1 VLNPRLTPPRQYEV
15 RRGSLVIGTV
25 RYIRLAIALGTTP
38 LLGIGAA
45 WAADSVNGTT
55 QDGYGRLTFNFS
67 GNTPSKVSATTTG
80 GVLAISFSDKTMI
93 DPASV
98 VAAMPRA
105 ITSGKADADGKTLRF
120 VLTTPVKLHVSQL
133 GARAVVDLAEPNFA
147 GTMPDLTPPPKAVVK
162 PVDVASLPQI
172 KLRTGSYEKF
182 TRLVFD
188 WPKDVSYSVFPGAG
202 KMTVRFNAPVRA
214 DVSAIARF
222 APPWVKNAAWRIDGQ
237 STIFE
242 FTTDSDSGYHDF
254 KDGNHVV
261 LDILAPKTDGTAYV
275 PPGTAKP
282 LITKIGVTAMKAAPA
297 IKPGA
302 SAAQAQAIAQ
312 VSEKLAAQQLAD
324 KNKLAAK
331 PADVKP
337 DPKADPKGGAAKPEV
352 KAAEVKP
359 ALAKPEPAQTAA
371 TVPTDTI
378 PVAEAKRTRD
388 GVVITFKGAGGRAN
402 AVFVRGLTAWVVLE
416 NAPNFDSRN
425 LKTALGDF
433 AASMEAVSSNG
444 LGILRITLK
453 APAEIAARGIGP
465 NLDVEIAPSVAPPSV
480 VIGFA
485 RNQADPKRASLSTL
499 LPAAD
504 HAFKLMDPAGG
515 DLLTIIPAQAGRGVP
530 AIRNFADFAALPTAS
545 GLVITPYA
553 DDLLV
558 TVDDSRVSI
567 SRPSGL
573 ALTPPQMPVAQSPSA
588 LAHYGDGPSY
598 LNFAAWGP
606 AHGGSFLS
614 TERKLTQVAAQA
626 RPDKVGLAR
635 LNLSRFYLANGFAAE
650 SLGLL
655 NLLQSHDPAL
665 AGDTQLVTMRAAAEY
680 MMGRMRDAHNDLGGP
695 GFDADRHAAFWRG
708 LIEASMEDWR
718 SAHAHLEQAGPVM
731 NRYSDVWKAKAVLA
745 DADAALGLGR
755 LDLADAALMRMPKD
769 LDQKQ
774 ALAAELAQ
782 ARVLAAQNRYGK
794 AAAHFVAVEKSGDE
808 KLAAQAIFHHTN
820 AALNAGA
827 IDAKQA
833 IDQLERLR
841 FRWRGDALELK
852 TLRKL
857 ASLYTGRGQWRE
869 GLKTL
874 RVATQNFTGQDAAR
888 VAQDDMRGA
897 FVNLFLK
904 GGADKMKPVD
914 ALALFY
920 DNLDLTPIG
929 PDGDDMIRR
938 MSDRLVAVDLLG
950 PAANLLAYQV
960 DKRLDGIAKAQVA
973 TRLAAVYLMDHK
985 ADKAVA
991 TIRDSQITGLP
1002 DEEMH
1007 QRMLLEAR
1015 AFAALK
1021 QWDNALDLIAVD
1033 QADDTK
1039 RLRADIYWD
1048 SGNWAI
1054 AGQKAE
1060 EMLEARWSD
1069 TVPLS
1074 DLDRAQVMRTTV
1086 AYSLANDEASLK
1098 RMREHFASKM
1108 KGTPD
1113 ANLFAVLAADID
1125 QHGMAFREAA
1135 AKIASVDTLQSF
1147 MKDFNKRRSG
1157 AKS

>member
-1 VLNPRLTPPRQYEV
+1 MT
-15 RRGSLVIGTV
+15 GTV
-25 RYIRLAIALGTTP
+25 RNMALAIALCASS
-38 LLGIGAA
+38 AA
-45 WAADSVNGTT
+45 WAADSVTGAIQN
-55 QDGYGRLTFNFS
+55 GYGRLSFT
-67 GNTPSKVSATTTG
+67 TASKISATSTG
-80 GVLAISFSDKTMI
+80 GVLAISFSDKTTI

-98 VAAMPRA
+98 VAAMPKV

-133 GARAVVDLAEPNFA
+133 GNRAVVDLAEPSFT
-147 GTMPDLTPPPKAVVK
+147 GTMPDLVAPPKPAPK
-162 PVDVASLPQI
+162 PVDVASLPEI
-172 KLRTGSYEKF
+172 KLRSGAYEKF

-188 WPKDVSYSVFPGAG
+188 FPKDVSYQVFPGAG
-202 KMTVRFNAPVRA
+202 KMTVKFATPVRA

-242 FTTDSDSGYHDF
+242 FDTDSDSGYHDF
-254 KDGNHVV
+254 KDGTHVV

-275 PPGTAKP
+275 PPGSAKP
-282 LITKIGVTAMKAAPA
+282 TVTAMKAAASAPA
-297 IKPGA
+297 ATKPAAAATPAPLPAKPGA
-302 SAAQAQAIAQ
+302 SAKQAEAIEQ
-312 VSEKLAAQQLAD
+312 AAQQLAD
-324 KNKLAAK
+324 KNKPAAK
-331 PADVKP
+331 PAEAKP
-337 DPKADPKGGAAKPEV
+337 EPKGEAKADPKTDSKAAKPEE
-352 KAAEVKP
+352 KAAE
-359 ALAKPEPAQTAA
+359 AKPTETAEA
-371 TVPTDTI
+371 AADAI
-378 PVAEAKRTRD
+378 PVADAKRTRD
-388 GVVITFKGAGGRAN
+388 GAIITFKSAGQRAS
-402 AVFVRGLTAWVVLE
+402 AVFVRGLTAWVILE
-416 NAPNFDSRN
+416 NSPNFDSHN
-425 LKTALGDF
+425 LKAALGDF
-433 AASMEAVSSNG
+433 AAGMEAVSSNG

-453 APAEIAARGIGP
+453 KPAEIAARANGN
-465 NLDVEIAPSVAPPSV
+465 NLEVEIAADVAPPAV
-480 VIGFA
+480 TIGFA
-485 RNQADPKRASLSTL
+485 RNQNDPKRASLSTL

-504 HAFKLMDPAGG
+504 HAFKILDPAGG
-515 DLLTIIPAQAGRGVP
+515 DLLTIIPCQPGRGVP
-530 AIRNFADFAALPTAS
+530 AVRNFADFAVLASAS

-553 DDLLV
+553 DDLSV
-558 TVDDSRVSI
+558 AVDSSRVTI
-567 SRPSGL
+567 GRPSGL

-598 LNFAAWGP
+598 LNFASWGV
-606 AHGGSFLS
+606 ASGGSFLA
-614 TERKLTQVAAQA
+614 TERKLTQIVAHAPPQMA
-626 RPDKVGLAR
+626 NLPR
-635 LNLSRFYLANGFAAE
+635 LNLARFYLANGFAAE
-650 SLGLL
+650 ALGLL
-655 NLLQSHDPAL
+655 NLLQQNDPAL
-665 AGDTQLVTMRAAAEY
+665 AGDTQLVTMKAAAEY
-680 MMGRMRDAHNDLGGP
+680 MMGRYRDAHNDLIGP
-695 GFDADRHAAFWRG
+695 NFDADRHAAFWRG
-708 LIEASMEDWR
+708 LIEAAMENWKD
-718 SAHAHLEQAGPVM
+718 AHAHLEQAGPVM
-731 NRYSDVWKAKAVLA
+731 AKYSPSWQATAMLA
-745 DADAALGLGR
+745 DADAALGMGR
-755 LDLADAALMRMPKD
+755 LDLADAALQHLPKE
-769 LDQKQ
+769 LDEKH
-774 ALAAELAQ
+774 ALAAQLAR
-782 ARVLAAQNRYGK
+782 ARLKAAQSNYSG
-794 AAAHFVAVEKSGDE
+794 ANELFAAVEKSGDE

-820 AALNAGA
+820 AALAA
-827 IDAKQA
+827 QA
-833 IDQLERLR
+833 ITAAQAIEQLERLR

-857 ASLYTGRGQWRE
+857 AALYTGRGQWHD

-874 RVATQNFTGQDAAR
+874 RVATQNFGGQDAAR
-888 VAQDDMRGA
+888 IAQDDMRAA

-929 PDGDDMIRR
+929 PDGDEMIRR

-991 TIRDSQITGLP
+991 AIRDSQITGLP

-1007 QRMLLEAR
+1007 QRLLIEAR

-1033 QADDTK
+1033 QAEDTK

-1060 EMLEARWSD
+1060 EMLDARWSD
-1069 TVPLS
+1069 AAPLS
-1074 DLDRAQVMRTTV
+1074 DSDRGQVMRMAV

-1098 RMREHFASKM
+1098 RVREHFAPKM

-1113 ANLFAVLAADID
+1113 ANMFAVLSADID
-1125 QHGMAFREAA
+1125 QHGLAFREAA
-1135 AKIASVDTLQSF
+1135 AKIASVDTLQTF
-1147 MKDFNKRRSG
+1147 MKDFAKRKSG